1 MDNCVLPEENLD
13 CKRSNYAFDSA
24 PSILMMVFQFVK
36 ENSAIHRK
44 ITETLMALKEDVTKD
59 LLCVIGN
66 KLDVIYFLCFWQV

>member
-13 CKRSNYAFDSA
+13 FKRSNYAFDSA

-36 ENSAIHRK
+36 DNSAIHRK

-59 LLCVIGN
+59 LLCVIG
-66 KLDVIYFLCFWQV
+66 KKKKFMP